1 MSSGLIS
8 ELDHQLTDLAHLIM
22 APREITL
29 PYVMAQ
35 LKCDQEEANGWII
48 GASSCPTACS
58 FPKAG
63 RCTDGLA

>member
-35 LKCDQEEANGWII
+35 LKCDQEEANARLDLSNSMFIPQSW
-48 GASSCPTACS
+48 A
-58 FPKAG
+58 
-63 RCTDGLA
+63 LH

>member
-35 LKCDQEEANGWII
+35 LECDQEEANARLDHWGVILSNSMFIPQSW
-48 GASSCPTACS
+48 A
-58 FPKAG
+58 
-63 RCTDGLA
+63 LH